1 MLTIQERKFLR
12 RKCQEYWSVASKTDG
27 YEELEF
33 NMTDEE
39 VRKYGFFVLSMKM
52 LLEDDPEYD
61 DILESICNPG
71 FVKLTNNDILNIHG
85 IDAIYV
91 DDTNKKILFFHFSFD
106 PKFAQSE
113 KEVFNNDFFC
123 PLKKGEASIKEWF
136 KKYNWSVTTQR
147 DDLLEYE
154 MELYFVNNGDNS
166 NISNIDE
173 LRRELAGNVTIIEK
187 NASDLLDGFIDDGVA
202 VSSKLRLPSDKLLS
216 IHESRNIGV
225 PIAYIFTI
233 SLLELIRMTCN
244 QPSLRYDVF
253 ANRSELQDVD
263 IEKNVLSDNV
273 RGFIAN
279 KAFIEGIS
287 RTIQEEPEHF
297 CLFNNG
303 MTWAAQNIESST
315 EKLPSGN
322 HLTITI
328 DDFKILNGGQTLR
341 SIYEYKAKNASEAID
356 KLMDAQITIKVVKTN
371 DATLFD
377 HISEYSNTQNKIKSD
392 DLKTNKEEQFRM
404 SDFLRENG
412 IYYERKKTDTKN
424 VDSNYQYSITMQKV
438 AMIIWAM
445 EGYPEQVSNRKKDL
459 FEANYEAIFQKSSLL
474 ESQALI
480 DAIKVFPCISKIYKL
495 KYKEQYFPL
504 KQFYVLFIA
513 YKCGY
518 GFNNMEKVI
527 DVFENFLLKVKFKD
541 NKPSRMLIH
550 PIFVILLKGHFHID
564 ITDEERNLFIAK
576 YDKESW
582 ELSDNIIAD
591 IQK

>member
-71 FVKLTNNDILNIHG
+71 FVKLTNNDILDIHG

-91 DDTNKKILFFHFSFD
+91 DDTNQKILFFHFSFD

-113 KEVFNNDFFC
+113 KEVFNNEFFR
-123 PLKKGEASIKEWF
+123 PLKEGETSIKKWF
-136 KKYNWSVTTQR
+136 KKYNWSVNTQS
-147 DDLLEYE
+147 DELLEYE

-173 LRRELAGNVTIIEK
+173 LKRELAGNVTIIEK
-187 NASDLLDGFIDDGVA
+187 NASDLLDGFIDDGIA

-253 ANRSELQDVD
+253 ANRGELQDVD

-279 KAFIEGIS
+279 KAFIEGIR

-303 MTWAAQNIESST
+303 MTWAAQNIECST

-356 KLMDAQITIKVVKTN
+356 KLMDAQITIKVIKTN

-445 EGYPEQVSNRKKDL
+445 EGHPEQVSNRKKDL
-459 FEANYEAIFQKSSLL
+459 FEANYEDIFQKSSLL

-480 DAIKVFPCISKIYKL
+480 DAIKVFPSISKIYKQN
-495 KYKEQYFPL
+495 YKEQYFPL

-513 YKCGY
+513 YKCGF
-518 GFNNMEKVI
+518 GFNNLEKVI
-527 DVFENFLLKVKFKD
+527 KDFEDFLREFECKD
-541 NKPSRMLIH
+541 KPSRMLIQQL
-550 PIFVILLKGHFHID
+550 FVILLKGHFHID
-564 ITDEERNLFIAK
+564 IIDEERNLFIAK
-576 YDKESW
+576 YDKEYW
-582 ELSDNIIAD
+582 KLSDNIIAD